1 MEITLSRRPGW
12 FARAAEL
19 DVFAGD
25 KRIASIRAGETKRVS
40 LPDGETTLKVG
51 LDNTVF
57 SPPVQIFQSH
67 EQYFECGARLWVLV
81 DIASLCYLPFF
92 KDRVFFIRAIPDER
106 A

>member
-25 KRIASIRAGETKRVS
+25 KRIASALGRQKEFHCLMVKPHS
-40 LPDGETTLKVG
+40 KLG

-57 SPPVQIFQSH
+57 NPPVQIFQSH
-67 EQYFECGARLWVLV
+67 DQYFECGARLWVLV